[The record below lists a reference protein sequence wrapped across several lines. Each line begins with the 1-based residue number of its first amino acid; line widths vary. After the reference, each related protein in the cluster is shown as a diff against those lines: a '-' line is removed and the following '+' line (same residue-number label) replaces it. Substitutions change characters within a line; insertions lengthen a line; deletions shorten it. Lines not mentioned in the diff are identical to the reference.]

1 MLRQIYDQ
9 SASRVEELKT
19 LMTDS
24 ERAMSK
30 LPKQLDQLREN
41 SVHPTRL
48 MKELRSVGSAA
59 ERNLHD
65 GQLRL
70 AELRTMIERANK
82 ARKSIEAL
90 VTATRRVADNRRSAT
105 APGPI
110 GPAAAVRGEGQ
121 INTLSE
127 KIDSLTEAVR
137 RSRGHGWPA
146 SPSPAPAHTGA
157 PAHTSPPVAG
167 TTEQA

>member
-1 MLRQIYDQ
+1 
-9 SASRVEELKT
+9 
-19 LMTDS
+19 
-24 ERAMSK
+24 
-30 LPKQLDQLREN
+30 N

-82 ARKSIEAL
+82 ARRSIEAL

-110 GPAAAVRGEGQ
+110 SPASAGRGEGQ
-121 INTLSE
+121 STALAD

-137 RSRGHGWPA
+137 RSRGRGWPTR
-146 SPSPAPAHTGA
+146 SPLAPS
-157 PAHTSPPVAG
+157 HTSPPVAG
-167 TTEQA
+167 TSDPA

>member
-1 MLRQIYDQ
+1 
-9 SASRVEELKT
+9 
-19 LMTDS
+19 
-24 ERAMSK
+24 
-30 LPKQLDQLREN
+30 
-41 SVHPTRL
+41 

-82 ARKSIEAL
+82 ARKSIEVL
-90 VTATRRVADNRRSAT
+90 VSATRRVADNRRSAT

-110 GPAAAVRGEGQ
+110 SPGQTGRGEGQ
-121 INTLSE
+121 INTLSD

-137 RSRGHGWPA
+137 RSRGRDW
-146 SPSPAPAHTGA
+146 PAPAPLA
-157 PAHTSPPVAG
+157 PSHSGPPVAG
-167 TTEQA
+167 TTDPA

>member
-1 MLRQIYDQ
+1 
-9 SASRVEELKT
+9 
-19 LMTDS
+19 
-24 ERAMSK
+24 
-30 LPKQLDQLREN
+30 
-41 SVHPTRL
+41 

-82 ARKSIEAL
+82 ARKSIEVL
-90 VTATRRVADNRRSAT
+90 VTATRRVADNRRSTT

-110 GPAAAVRGEGQ
+110 GSRETARGEGQ
-121 INTLSE
+121 STALAD

-137 RSRGHGWPA
+137 RSRGRGWPA
-146 SPSPAPAHTGA
+146 RSQLAPSN
-157 PAHTSPPVAG
+157 TSPPAAG
-167 TTEQA
+167 TTDQA